1 MCDVASLNT
10 ADLRARLRE
19 AMVRRLEADTA
30 AQRDQAG
37 EDLLAILDEMEQ
49 RGIVMAHRDGGTDLR
64 PRRSTASLIE

>member
-19 AMVRRLEADTA
+19 AMVRRLEADTPA
-30 AQRDQAG
+30 ERDHAG
-37 EDLLAILDEMEQ
+37 EDLLAILDEMER
-49 RGIVMAHRDGGTDLR
+49 RGIVMAHHDGGTDLR